1 MQYAPAYRVSRAPP
15 VSVTSHALEPLR
27 ELYEVRIATVLD
39 QYRHMA
45 YEAKQPTLAWAKRNA
60 RSLRERTQPLRDRLR
75 NHFGWLFARP
85 DELPPPL
92 KGRAA
97 RFGWLV
103 VTLGVAAFVFFFSR
117 YLFALNDA
125 YQTHAEDMGIMMQAL
140 WNTTHGAPLHQTICN
155 VVSDTNCLGDVSR
168 LAIHFEPIM
177 APLALL
183 YALAPSAKTLQVAQA
198 LIVALGA
205 FPAYALASRKL
216 QSAFAG
222 VVFAALYLLYPS
234 LDAAVTDDFHAVALA
249 APLLMF
255 ALYFL
260 LTRNNLGFAIAAG
273 LAIMT
278 KEEVALSIAMIGLYA
293 IVMLRRR
300 RLGAVVVALAIGWII
315 METLLM
321 RQISPIGHSP
331 LTSRYDGL
339 GDSPGE
345 IALYLLTHPL
355 TVVQRYL
362 LDTSRVRYLA
372 VLLAPVAFLALLSPT
387 ALVIGVPVIGLNLLS
402 NNAVMY
408 SGYAQYSVELTPII
422 VFAAIDGS
430 DRARKVLTP
439 AYSQARLRLAAW
451 IEQRQRLWQEYASW
465 LPRQTRALVL
475 PSTLLL
481 ALTLTPLATSLAE
494 QQRQAFLPIGRNY
507 VWPVATAHTTLA
519 NEIIARIPASASVSA
534 QSDLVPHLSNRRF
547 VYLFPYRAVE
557 ADYVLLDVTSNPYP
571 LSDAAAYVQNVWQ
584 TLNSGLFKVVVAQD
598 GYILLQRGTV
608 QEPGVVI
615 TSLPDSFFT
624 YTHATPDMIT
634 NRTTGVAFK
643 ADAATI
649 HLLGYSVSPTR
660 QVYLNNPVLTVT
672 TYWRITG
679 TLTQAVHPEIVV
691 TYPSGAT
698 FSSADSA
705 TTQWL
710 PMDTWPNGATIAVQS
725 WPMYLSGAESGN
737 VRIGVRIAPTAQGDA
752 SEVPFL
758 RARARYAPHAMQP
771 RPTFE
776 DGTPAASDVSISVDR
791 TLVSFASETFIP

>member
-1 MQYAPAYRVSRAPP
+1 M
-15 VSVTSHALEPLR
+15 
-27 ELYEVRIATVLD
+27 RITTILD
-39 QYRHMA
+39 QQRRSA
-45 YEAKQPTLAWAKRNA
+45 SEAIQPSLAWATRNA
-60 RSLRERTQPLRDRLR
+60 RSLRERTQPLRDRLGDR
-75 NHFGWLFARP
+75 FGWLFVRP

-97 RFGWLV
+97 RLGWLV
-103 VTLGVAAFVFFFSR
+103 VSLGVAAFVIFFSR
-117 YLFALNDA
+117 YLFALHDA

-177 APLALL
+177 VPLALL
-183 YALAPSAKTLQVAQA
+183 YALAPSAKTLQVTQA

-222 VVFAALYLLYPS
+222 VVFAALYLLFPS
-234 LDAAVTDDFHAVALA
+234 LNAAVTDDFHAVALA

-260 LTRNNLGFAIAAG
+260 LTRNNIGFAIAAG

-293 IVMLRRR
+293 IFALRRR
-300 RLGAVVVALAIGWII
+300 RMGTAVVVVAIAWVI

-331 LTSRYDGL
+331 LTSRYGGL

-345 IALYLLTHPL
+345 IALYVLTHPL

-362 LDTSRVRYLA
+362 LDTSRLRYLA
-372 VLLAPVAFLALLSPT
+372 VLLGPVAFLALFSPT
-387 ALVIGVPVIGLNLLS
+387 ALVIGAPVIGLNLLS
-402 NNAVMY
+402 SNAVMY

-422 VFAAIDGS
+422 IFASVDGA
-430 DRARKVLTP
+430 DRLRKVLTP
-439 AYSQARLRLAAW
+439 AYTGLRARLAAW
-451 IEQRQRLWQEYASW
+451 IEQRQRLWRDYTARIPQQA
-465 LPRQTRALVL
+465 RALVL
-475 PSTLLL
+475 PSALLL
-481 ALTLTPLATSLAE
+481 ALTLTPLTTSLVE

-507 VWPVATAHTTLA
+507 EWPQATAHIKLA
-519 NEIIARIPASASVSA
+519 DQIIARIPASASVSA
-534 QSDLVPHLSNRRF
+534 QSDLAPHLSNRRF
-547 VYLFPYRAVE
+547 VYLFPYRAAE

-571 LSDAAAYVQNVWQ
+571 LSDAAAYVQNIWQ
-584 TLNSGLFKVVVAQD
+584 TLTSGLYKVVVAQD
-598 GYILLQRGTV
+598 GYLLLQRGTV

-624 YTHATPDMIT
+624 YTRATPEMIT
-634 NRTTGVAFK
+634 NRTAGIAFN
-643 ADAATI
+643 AGSATI
-649 HLLGYSVSPTR
+649 HLLGYSVTPAK
-660 QVYLNNPVLTVT
+660 QIYLNNPVLTVT

-691 TYPSGAT
+691 TYPSGST
-698 FSSADSA
+698 FTSADSA
-705 TTQWL
+705 TTQWR
-710 PMDTWPNGATIAVQS
+710 PMDVWPSGATMAVQS
-725 WPMYLSGAESGN
+725 WPMYLSGAESGD

-752 SEVPFL
+752 TEAPFL
-758 RARARYAPHAMQP
+758 HARSRYAPHAMQP
-771 RPTFE
+771 RPTLSNGE
-776 DGTPAASDVSISVDR
+776 PAPADVSISADR
-791 TLVSFASETFIP
+791 TLVSFASEMFTP

>member
-1 MQYAPAYRVSRAPP
+1 M
-15 VSVTSHALEPLR
+15 
-27 ELYEVRIATVLD
+27 RITTILD
-39 QYRHMA
+39 QQRRNA
-45 YEAKQPTLAWAKRNA
+45 SEAIQPSLAWATRNA
-60 RSLRERTQPLRDRLR
+60 RSLRERTQPLRDRLGDR
-75 NHFGWLFARP
+75 FGWLFARP

-92 KGRAA
+92 KGRTA
-97 RFGWLV
+97 RLGWLV
-103 VTLGVAAFVFFFSR
+103 VSLGVAAFVIFFSR
-117 YLFALNDA
+117 YLFALHDA

-183 YALAPSAKTLQVAQA
+183 YALAPSAKTLQVTQVS
-198 LIVALGA
+198 IVALGA

-222 VVFAALYLLYPS
+222 VVFAALYLLFPS
-234 LDAAVTDDFHAVALA
+234 LNAAVTDDFHAVALA

-260 LTRNNLGFAIAAG
+260 LTRNNIGFAIAAG

-293 IVMLRRR
+293 IFALRRR
-300 RLGAVVVALAIGWII
+300 RMGTAVFAVAIAWVV
-315 METLLM
+315 METLIM

-331 LTSRYDGL
+331 LTSRYGGL

-345 IALYLLTHPL
+345 IALYVLTHPL

-362 LDTSRVRYLA
+362 LDTSRIRYLA
-372 VLLAPVAFLALLSPT
+372 VLLGPVAFLALFSPT
-387 ALVIGVPVIGLNLLS
+387 ALVIGAPVIGLNLLS
-402 NNAVMY
+402 SNAVMY

-422 VFAAIDGS
+422 IFASVDGA
-430 DRARKVLTP
+430 DRLRKVLTP
-439 AYSQARLRLAAW
+439 AYTDLRARLAAW
-451 IEQRQRLWQEYASW
+451 IERRRQLWRDYAARIPQRAR
-465 LPRQTRALVL
+465 TLVL
-475 PSTLLL
+475 PSALLL
-481 ALTLTPLATSLAE
+481 ALTLAPLTTSLVE

-507 VWPVATAHTTLA
+507 EWPEATAHVKLA
-519 NEIIARIPASASVSA
+519 DQIIARIPASASVSA

-547 VYLFPYRAVE
+547 VYLFPYRAAE
-557 ADYVLLDVTSNPYP
+557 ADYILLDVTSNPYP
-571 LSDAAAYVQNVWQ
+571 LSDAAAYVQNIWQ
-584 TLNSGLFKVVVAQD
+584 TLTSGLYKVVVAQD
-598 GYILLQRGTV
+598 GYLLLQRGTV

-624 YTHATPDMIT
+624 YTRATPEMIT
-634 NRTTGVAFK
+634 NRTAGVAFS
-643 ADAATI
+643 AGSATI
-649 HLLGYSVSPTR
+649 HLLGYSVTPAK

-691 TYPSGAT
+691 TYPSGST
-698 FSSADSA
+698 FTSADSA
-705 TTQWL
+705 TTQWR
-710 PMDTWPNGATIAVQS
+710 PMDMWPSGATMAVQS
-725 WPMYLSGAESGN
+725 WPMYLSGAEAGD

-752 SEVPFL
+752 TEAPFL
-758 RARARYAPHAMQP
+758 RAHSRYAPHAMQP
-771 RPTFE
+771 RPTFD
-776 DGTPAASDVSISVDR
+776 DGKQATANVSISADR
-791 TLVSFASETFIP
+791 TLVSFASETFIS